1 MSNRVTA
8 IHTSHRPKAVVI
20 GAGMGGLTAALRL
33 AHAGCAVTVIEAQ
46 NTVGGKMRTVPSA
59 AGPVDAGPT
68 VVTMRPV
75 FEKLFSDLGTD
86 LKDHV
91 HLTRLE
97 TLARHFWP
105 DGSTLDLYDDIDA
118 SAAAIAQF
126 AGAKARSDFL
136 AFHRDSR
143 ALFTAFEGPMIR
155 SPDPSQMD
163 LTLTVLRSPH
173 ILRAMAPHQNLAQS
187 LSKRFGDPRLAQL
200 FGRYST
206 YIGGNPYLSPALLAL
221 IWASEA
227 AGVWRVEGG
236 VHQLAL
242 AMQKMGTDLGIRFLM
257 GTSVERLHHDHG
269 RVHQVALSTGEVCA
283 ADVVLF
289 NGDPRAIHIGLLGTD
304 LQSIVPRQK
313 VEPRSLSAHVWSF
326 ASRVSGRALAHH
338 NVFFGADPRSE
349 FDPIA
354 AGEMPRDPTLYVC
367 AQDAGLAQDQMQRF
381 EIIMN
386 GAPSRAETKR
396 EVALCRD
403 LTFQT
408 LAARGLTF
416 QDPIPDGALTSP
428 MDFAEIFPASRG
440 SLYGRSPHGLTA
452 GLKRPRARTA
462 LKGLYLAGGGTHPGA
477 GIPMACLS
485 GQHAAEAIL
494 TDLVSTSPFRPMA
507 TRGGI
512 LTA

>member
-1 MSNRVTA
+1 MPNRVTA
-8 IHTSHRPKAVVI
+8 IHRSHRPKAVII

-33 AHAGCAVTVIEAQ
+33 AHAGCSVTVVETQA
-46 NTVGGKMRTVPSA
+46 TVGGKMRTVPSA

-75 FEKLFSDLGTD
+75 FEKLFADLGHK
-86 LKDHV
+86 LEDHV
-91 HLTRLE
+91 RLTRLK

-105 DGSTLDLYDDIDA
+105 DGSTLDLYDDIEA

-126 AGAKARSDFL
+126 SDAKARSDFL
-136 AFHRDSR
+136 AFHRDSA
-143 ALFTAFEGPMIR
+143 ALFKAFEGPMIHN
-155 SPDPSQMD
+155 SDPRQMD

-173 ILRAMAPHQNLAQS
+173 ILRTMAPHQNLAQS
-187 LSKRFGDPRLAQL
+187 LAKRFSDPRLAQL

-206 YIGGNPYLSPALLAL
+206 YIGGNPFLSPALLSL

-236 VHQLAL
+236 VHHLAR
-242 AMQKMGTDLGIRFLM
+242 AMQTLGEDLGIRFVLN
-257 GTSVERLHHDHG
+257 TSVERLGQEQGH
-269 RVHQVALSTGEVCA
+269 VCNVTLSSGEICA

-289 NGDPRAIHIGLLGTD
+289 NGDPRAIHLGLLGSELTR
-304 LQSIVPRQK
+304 IVPREQ

-326 ASRVSGRALAHH
+326 ASRVSGRDLSHH
-338 NVFFGADPRSE
+338 NVFFGADPRTE

-354 AGEMPRDPTLYVC
+354 SGQMPCDPTLYVC
-367 AQDAGLAQDQMQRF
+367 AQDAGAAPDEVQRF

-386 GAPSRAETKR
+386 SAPSRAESKR

-408 LAARGLTF
+408 LAARGLRF
-416 QDPIPDGALTSP
+416 HDPIPDAALTSP
-428 MDFAEIFPASRG
+428 MDFAHIFPASLG

-485 GQHAAEAIL
+485 GQHAAAAIL
-494 TDLVSTSPFRPMA
+494 ADLVSTSPFRPMA
-507 TRGGI
+507 TPGGM